1 MPIPDKV
8 DMLIAGFSCVD
19 FSRLNQWPKN
29 LGDIG
34 ESGDTF
40 RGILKYAMRYRP
52 RVIILENV
60 MSAPWDELQA
70 IWRNDVEFLEKKTKR
85 EWKNKIWTEAD
96 DKAYA
101 AHFVTVD
108 TKNYYLP
115 QTRQRGYMIC
125 IDRQQCDTADE
136 DVERW
141 GELMVAL
148 RREASSPV
156 EAFLLNSEDARLHRA
171 REELTGSSRTKS
183 KTSRVVD
190 WTLCQARY
198 QRYRTE
204 KDLGHARPITNW
216 VNGGSCRAPDFWWL
230 DWTRVQVERLW
241 DTFEICFLRNALQ
254 NIDPRYKS

>member
-1 MPIPDKV
+1 MAIPGKV
-8 DMLIAGFSCVD
+8 DVLIAGFSCVD

-29 LGDIG
+29 LSDIG

-52 RVIILENV
+52 RLIILENV
-60 MSAPWDELQA
+60 MSAPWPQLQA
-70 IWRNDVEFLEKKTKR
+70 IWRNDVKYLKEKTNR
-85 EWKNKIWTEAD
+85 EWERIWPVG

-101 AHFVTVD
+101 AHFVLLD

-125 IDRQQCDTADE
+125 IDRQRCETADA
-136 DVERW
+136 DVEQW
-141 GELMVAL
+141 GELMTKL
-148 RREASSPV
+148 RRPASSPV
-156 EAFLLNSEDARLHRA
+156 EAFLLQSEDARLHRA
-171 REELTGSSRTKS
+171 REELTGNGTSKS
-183 KTSRVVD
+183 KTSRVFD

-198 QRYRTE
+198 QRYRNE
-204 KDLGHARPITNW
+204 QDLGNARPITNW
-216 VNGGSCRAPDFWWL
+216 VNGGSCRAPDFWWQ

-241 DTFEICFLRNALQ
+241 DTFEICFLRNALR

>member
-1 MPIPDKV
+1 MPIPGNV
-8 DMLIAGFSCVD
+8 DILIAGFSCVD

-29 LGDIG
+29 LSDIG

-52 RVIILENV
+52 RIIILENV
-60 MSAPWDELQA
+60 MSAPWEELRA
-70 IWRNDVEFLEKKTKR
+70 IWRNDVDFLAKKTKR
-85 EWKNKIWTEAD
+85 EWESIWKD
-96 DKAYA
+96 PGDKAYA
-101 AHFVTVD
+101 AHFVVVD

-125 IDRQQCDTADE
+125 IDRRQSDTADA

-141 GELMVAL
+141 GELMVKL
-148 RREASSPV
+148 RRPASCPV
-156 EAFLLNSEDARLHRA
+156 EAFLLHSEDVRLHRG
-171 REELTGSSRTKS
+171 REELTSSSTSKS
-183 KTSRVVD
+183 KTMRVVD

-198 QRYRTE
+198 QRYRVE
-204 KDLGHARPITNW
+204 KELGNARPITNW

-241 DTFEICFLRNALQ
+241 DTFEICFLRNVLR
-254 NIDPRYKS
+254 NIDPTYKP